1 MGKLKRD
8 LQNSVFLQV
17 GVGAD
22 FASPTKHGNRISA
35 ARRFCRERLILQ
47 VPLKHAPPWWGML

>member
-22 FASPTKHGNRISA
+22 FASPTKYGNRIPA

-47 VPLKHAPPWWGML
+47 VPL